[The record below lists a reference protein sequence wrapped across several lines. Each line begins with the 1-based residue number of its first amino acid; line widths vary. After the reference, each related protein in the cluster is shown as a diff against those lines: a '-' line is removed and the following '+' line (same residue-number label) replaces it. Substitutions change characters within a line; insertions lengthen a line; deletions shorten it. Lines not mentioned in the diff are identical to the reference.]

1 MPQPIPDIR
10 AGDVA
15 MPVIGLGTWQLE
27 NGSAQPLVERAL
39 ELGYR
44 HIDTAQIYRNE
55 QDVGAALA
63 ATGVPRDQIFL
74 TTKVWVDHFAHGDL
88 QRSVDESLK
97 KLRVPQ
103 VDLLLLHWPKPR
115 PALVETLAALNDVRD
130 RGLTRAIGLSNFP
143 SSLMATAQAASD
155 APIATNQVEYHPYLS
170 QKTLIAKARAMG
182 STITAWSP
190 LAQGKIADDPVLIEI
205 GEAHGKTP
213 GQVTLRWQVQQGVAT
228 IPRTKSPARL
238 AENFDI
244 FDFALSD
251 AEMARIHGLARPDG
265 RLGQWLDP
273 AFEWDVD

>member
-1 MPQPIPDIR
+1 MPHAIPDVR
-10 AGDVA
+10 SGDIA

-44 HIDTAQIYRNE
+44 HVDTAQIYGNE

-63 ATGVPRDQIFL
+63 ATGVPRAEIFL

-88 QRSVDESLK
+88 QRSLDESLK
-97 KLRVPQ
+97 KLKVPQ

-115 PALVETLAALNDVRD
+115 PALAETMAALNDVRD

-143 SSLMATAQAASD
+143 SSLMAKAQAVSEAS
-155 APIATNQVEYHPYLS
+155 IATNQVEYHPYLS
-170 QKTLIAKARAMG
+170 QKILIAKARAAG
-182 STITAWSP
+182 TSITAWSP
-190 LAQGKIADDPVLIEI
+190 LAQGKVADDPVLIEI

-213 GQVTLRWQVQQGVAT
+213 GQVTLRWQVQQGVVT
-228 IPRTKSPARL
+228 IPRTRNPARL

-251 AEMARIHGLARPDG
+251 AEMARIFALARPDG
-265 RLGQWLDP
+265 RLGNWLDK
-273 AFEWDVD
+273 AFAWDVD

>member
-1 MPQPIPDIR
+1 MPHAIPDVR
-10 AGDVA
+10 SGDIA

-27 NGSAQPLVERAL
+27 DGSAQPLVERAL

-44 HIDTAQIYRNE
+44 HIDTAQIYGNE

-63 ATGVPRDQIFL
+63 ATGVSRAEIFL

-88 QRSVDESLK
+88 QRSLDVSLR
-97 KLRVPQ
+97 KLKVPQ

-115 PALVETLAALNDVRD
+115 PPLAETMAALNDVRD

-143 SSLMATAQAASD
+143 SGLMAKAQAVSE

-170 QKTLIAKARAMG
+170 QKTLIAKARAIG
-182 STITAWSP
+182 ASITAWSP
-190 LAQGKIADDPVLIEI
+190 LAQGKVADDPVLIEI

-213 GQVTLRWQVQQGVAT
+213 GQVTLRWQVQQGVVT
-228 IPRTKSPARL
+228 IPRTRTPARL
-238 AENFDI
+238 AENLDI

-251 AEMARIHGLARPDG
+251 GEMARIFALARPDG
-265 RLGQWLDP
+265 RLGKWLDK